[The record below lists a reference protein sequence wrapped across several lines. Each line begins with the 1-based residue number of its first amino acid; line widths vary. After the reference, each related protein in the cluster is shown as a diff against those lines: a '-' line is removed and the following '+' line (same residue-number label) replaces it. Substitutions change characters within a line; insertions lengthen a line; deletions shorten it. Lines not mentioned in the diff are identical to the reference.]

1 MTTPQ
6 PLTGYAIARRNMTAA
21 LRAETGRVDPNDGK
35 IMLPWFPAI
44 LSPNKR
50 SHWAKK
56 AAAFKKYK
64 ADCHIAML
72 PHRARLKGQ
81 TKFRITFRAPD
92 HRRRDADNCVGAI
105 KAAIDALS
113 IVVGVDDSK
122 FEYAGFRVEGMTPGG
137 AVVVEVVE

>member
-1 MTTPQ
+1 MTT
-6 PLTGYAIARRNMTAA
+6 GYQLMLARTTAA
-21 LRAETGRVDPNDGK
+21 LKAETGRTSPDDGK

-44 LSPNKR
+44 LSPNTR
-50 SHWAKK
+50 GHWAKK

-81 TKFRITFRAPD
+81 TKFRITFRSPD

-113 IVVGVDDSK
+113 IVAGVDDSK
-122 FEYAGFRVEGMTPGG
+122 FEYSGFRVEGMTPRG

>member
-1 MTTPQ
+1 MTT
-6 PLTGYAIARRNMTAA
+6 GYEWALARTTAA
-21 LRAETGRVDPNDGK
+21 LKAETGRTSPDDGK
-35 IMLPWFPAI
+35 IILPWPPII
-44 LSPNKR
+44 LGPNKR

-56 AAAFKKYK
+56 AAAFKRYK